1 MRRNWE
7 SPEGSSMQ
15 GVPMQLESFHDLTGS
30 KCTASTLKHHLT
42 SCPSLYKYY
51 PCLKGSLGFW
61 RPL

>member
-1 MRRNWE
+1 
-7 SPEGSSMQ
+7 MQ

-30 KCTASTLKHHLT
+30 KRTASTLKHHLT